1 MMNVLKELENMI
13 ENTVGEEQKQWVEK
27 YEKYLS
33 VQVKIDVIRKSS
45 EENSI
50 YYSENGEIKYKNY
63 SKEEREKVL
72 MELEA
77 LKLEIEKILI

>member
-1 MMNVLKELENMI
+1 MMNVLKELENRI

-45 EENSI
+45 DENFI
-50 YYSENGEIKYKNY
+50 CYSENGEIKYKNY
-63 SKEEREKVL
+63 SKEEREKIL

>member
-1 MMNVLKELENMI
+1 MMNVLKELENRI

-45 EENSI
+45 DENSI
-50 YYSENGEIKYKNY
+50 CYSENGEIKYKNY
-63 SKEEREKVL
+63 SKEEREKIL
-72 MELEA
+72 MDLEA